1 MTTDEQTP
9 LIWTKDGNLPL
20 VDLDYEP
27 RWEITDEY
35 IKFVEVH
42 RRKDTGEAV
51 REAAHVLARNGF
63 DMTAI
68 QEEIH

>member
-1 MTTDEQTP
+1 MTIDEQTP

-20 VDLDYEP
+20 EELDYEP

-42 RRKDTGEAV
+42 RRKGTSEVV

-63 DMTAI
+63 DMTAV